1 MRYVDLGEHYQF
13 RYAFFWGAGP
23 DLDHAVDRGL
33 IGITQQNNPGQPT
46 PAAYVRGPLMHWLL
60 DNLGES
66 SEGQWRLANRNV
78 RYGVELSFV
87 SKQQAMQFKLIFSGT
102 PVLIP

>member
-1 MRYVDLGEHYQF
+1 MRYMDLGEHYQF
-13 RYAFFWGAGP
+13 RYAFFWAAGAP
-23 DLDHAVDRGL
+23 LEHAVARGL
-33 IGITQQNNPGQPT
+33 IGITTQANSNQPT

-60 DNLGES
+60 DNLGET
-66 SEGQWRLANRNV
+66 SEGLWRLANRNV

-87 SKQQAMQFKLIFSGT
+87 HKQHAMQCKLIFSGT